1 MKSWQ
6 DVALKKQINE
16 IYHKIRRECLFFRY
30 LYILKTMVLHKRQY
44 QKKRGHI
51 RKIAR
56 ILRTDI
62 EVGERI
68 LNKSSYQPASFQ
80 NLVLCRGLNIDQ
92 QKKRDG
98 MVISEPDKGSE
109 IVVMNKFDFVRWVS
123 ETSINDETKFHRDI

>member
-16 IYHKIRRECLFFRY
+16 IYHEIRQECLFFRY

-44 QKKRGHI
+44 QKKRCHI

-62 EVGERI
+62 EVDERI

-80 NLVLCRGLNIDQ
+80 NLVLCRGQTLTN
-92 QKKRDG
+92 RRNE
-98 MVISEPDKGSE
+98 MAL
-109 IVVMNKFDFVRWVS
+109 
-123 ETSINDETKFHRDI
+123 

>member
-16 IYHKIRRECLFFRY
+16 IYHEIRQECLFFRY
-30 LYILKTMVLHKRQY
+30 LYILKTMVLQKRQY
-44 QKKRGHI
+44 QKKRCHI

-62 EVGERI
+62 EVDERI
-68 LNKSSYQPASFQ
+68 LNKSSNQPASFQ

-98 MVISEPDKGSE
+98 IVISEPDKGSE
-109 IVVMNKFDFVRWVS
+109 IVVMNKFDFVRLVS